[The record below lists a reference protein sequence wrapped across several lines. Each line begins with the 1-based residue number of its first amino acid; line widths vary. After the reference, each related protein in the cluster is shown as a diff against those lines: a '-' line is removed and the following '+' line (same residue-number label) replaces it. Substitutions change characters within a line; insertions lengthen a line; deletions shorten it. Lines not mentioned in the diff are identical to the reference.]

1 MVHANQHQGR
11 RHRHRGKRIGRHAM
25 ARACGIQYRR
35 HGDPAGKLAADA
47 AELLLLDLGH
57 RRQRR
62 FTRHRRRIYHT
73 ASAPRSN
80 RFSAIGTQALAE
92 SRPKAALLQLDIPM
106 DGPALTLFLLQIGL
120 ILAIPLCMAKLL
132 EKLALSPLVVELL
145 CGVILGPSVFGM
157 LAPALFGRVF
167 PVVGRATQAREA
179 VTELGLLLFVFMA
192 GLELQPKRLRTL
204 GLPIVWTSFFGI
216 LFPLLLGVGSVL
228 IWPGFW
234 RNQAQSNIPLLA
246 LFVGTILSIS
256 ALPVI
261 ARILMDLDLIKTELG
276 TIVMS
281 AAMLDDLAGWGLFA
295 VILSNFGGDG
305 RSGRNLWASLVMV
318 LLVFGLLLNLSNK
331 RMQRAVGWLNLPKD
345 TLQLKLTFLVLMAA
359 AIFSQVVGTHA
370 TLGAFLAGV
379 ALGRIPDARKLAHE
393 SFFPTTAGI
402 FATLYFVSI
411 GLKANFVANFDL
423 ALVSFVLLVACVGKI
438 SGVFLGA
445 RLGGKKPHEALM
457 VALGMNARGAMGI
470 VLTTVALEY
479 GLIDQRIFVALIFM
493 ALATS
498 MLSAVGI
505 KHLLGPGAAPPA
517 PEAKES
523 ELLPYA

>member
-1 MVHANQHQGR
+1 
-11 RHRHRGKRIGRHAM
+11 
-25 ARACGIQYRR
+25 
-35 HGDPAGKLAADA
+35 
-47 AELLLLDLGH
+47 
-57 RRQRR
+57 
-62 FTRHRRRIYHT
+62 
-73 ASAPRSN
+73 
-80 RFSAIGTQALAE
+80 
-92 SRPKAALLQLDIPM
+92 M

-145 CGVILGPSVFGM
+145 CGVILGPTVFGM
-157 LAPALFGRVF
+157 LAPQLFARVF
-167 PVVGRATQAREA
+167 PPLGRATQAREA

-192 GLELQPKRLRTL
+192 GLELQPKRLRAL
-204 GLPIVWTSFFGI
+204 GLPIFWTSFLGI
-216 LFPLLLGVGSVL
+216 LVPLTLGVGSVL
-228 IWPGFW
+228 LWPEFW
-234 RNQAQSNIPLLA
+234 RNKAQSNVPLLA

-261 ARILMDLDLIKTELG
+261 ARILMDLNLMKTELG

-295 VILSNFGGDG
+295 VILSNFGGEG
-305 RSGRNLWASLVMV
+305 HSGRNWWASLVAV
-318 LLVFGLLLNLSNK
+318 LLVFGLILNLSNQK
-331 RMQRAVGWLNLPKD
+331 IQRAVGWLNLPKD
-345 TLQLKLTFLVLMAA
+345 TLQLKLTFLVLTTA
-359 AIFSQVVGTHA
+359 AIFSEVVGTQA

-393 SFFPTTAGI
+393 SFHQTTAGI

-411 GLKANFVANFDL
+411 GLKTNFVANFDL
-423 ALVSFVLLVACVGKI
+423 PLVGFVLLVACAGKI

-498 MLSAVGI
+498 VLSAVGI
-505 KHLLGPGAAPPA
+505 KHLLGRGQAQPHL
-517 PEAKES
+517 EEEES
-523 ELLPYA
+523 KVMPCSS

>member
-1 MVHANQHQGR
+1 
-11 RHRHRGKRIGRHAM
+11 
-25 ARACGIQYRR
+25 
-35 HGDPAGKLAADA
+35 
-47 AELLLLDLGH
+47 
-57 RRQRR
+57 
-62 FTRHRRRIYHT
+62 
-73 ASAPRSN
+73 
-80 RFSAIGTQALAE
+80 
-92 SRPKAALLQLDIPM
+92 M
-106 DGPALTLFLLQIGL
+106 DGPTLTLFLVQIGL
-120 ILAIPLCMAKLL
+120 VLAIPLCMAKLL

-145 CGVILGPSVFGM
+145 CGVMLGPSVFGVVS
-157 LAPALFGRVF
+157 PNLFARVF
-167 PVVGRATQAREA
+167 PAMGRATQAREA

-204 GLPIVWTSFFGI
+204 GPPIIWSSLFGI
-216 LFPLLLGVGSVL
+216 LLPLVLGVGSVL

-261 ARILMDLDLIKTELG
+261 ARILMDLNLIKTELG

-295 VILSNFGGDG
+295 VILSNFGGAG
-305 RSGRNLWASLVMV
+305 HSGRNLWVSLVMV

-345 TLQLKLTFLVLMAA
+345 TLQLKLTFLVVMTA

-379 ALGRIPDARKLAHE
+379 ALGRIPEARKLAHE
-393 SFFPTTAGI
+393 SFYQTTAGI

-411 GLKANFVANFDL
+411 GLKTNFVTNFDL
-423 ALVSFVLLVACVGKI
+423 ALVLFVLLVACIGKI
-438 SGVFLGA
+438 SGVYLGA
-445 RLGGKKPHEALM
+445 TLGGKQPRDALV
-457 VALGMNARGAMGI
+457 VALGMNARGAVGI

-479 GLIDQRIFVALIFM
+479 GLIDQRIFVAFIVM

-498 MLSAVGI
+498 VLSAVGI
-505 KHLLGPGAAPPA
+505 KHLLGRGQSQP
-517 PEAKES
+517 KEEP

>member
-1 MVHANQHQGR
+1 
-11 RHRHRGKRIGRHAM
+11 
-25 ARACGIQYRR
+25 
-35 HGDPAGKLAADA
+35 
-47 AELLLLDLGH
+47 
-57 RRQRR
+57 
-62 FTRHRRRIYHT
+62 
-73 ASAPRSN
+73 
-80 RFSAIGTQALAE
+80 
-92 SRPKAALLQLDIPM
+92 M
-106 DGPALTLFLLQIGL
+106 DSPTLTLFLVQISL
-120 ILAIPLCMAKLL
+120 VLAIPLFMAKLL
-132 EKLALSPLVVELL
+132 QKLALSPLVVELL
-145 CGVILGPSVFGM
+145 CGVMLGPSVFGM
-157 LAPALFGRVF
+157 LAPNLYARVF
-167 PVVGRATQAREA
+167 PALGRATQAREA

-204 GLPIVWTSFFGI
+204 GPPIIWSSLFGI
-216 LFPLLLGVGSVL
+216 LLPLVLGVGSVL

-261 ARILMDLDLIKTELG
+261 ARILMDLNLIKTELG

-295 VILSNFGGDG
+295 VILSNFGGPG
-305 RSGRNLWASLVMV
+305 HSGRNLWVSLVMV

-345 TLQLKLTFLVLMAA
+345 TLQLKLTFLVVMTA

-379 ALGRIPDARKLAHE
+379 ALGRIPEARKLAHE
-393 SFFPTTAGI
+393 SFYQTTAGI

-411 GLKANFVANFDL
+411 GLKTNFVANFDL
-423 ALVSFVLLVACVGKI
+423 ALVVFVLLVACIGKI
-438 SGVFLGA
+438 SGVYLGA
-445 RLGGKKPHEALM
+445 TLGGKQPRDALI
-457 VALGMNARGAMGI
+457 VALGMNARGAVGI

-479 GLIDQRIFVALIFM
+479 GLIDQRIFVALIIM

-498 MLSAVGI
+498 LLSAVGI
-505 KHLLGPGAAPPA
+505 KHLLVSGPPQPH
-517 PEAKES
+517 PHES
-523 ELLPYA
+523 EVLPYV